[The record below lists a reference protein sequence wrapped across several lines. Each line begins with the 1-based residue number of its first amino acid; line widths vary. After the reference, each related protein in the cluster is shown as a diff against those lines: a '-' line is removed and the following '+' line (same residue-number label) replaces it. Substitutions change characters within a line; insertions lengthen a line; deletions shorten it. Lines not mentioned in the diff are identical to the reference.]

1 MYNAS
6 VIICPN
12 EMNSSLFDA
21 INELAGHSAIA
32 DDLMKVTA
40 RYLLLAIAAAVGIHW
55 VIGRRRERAT
65 NQAMVVGA
73 VVAALL
79 GLAAT
84 SLIQHFYVHP
94 RPFVDRQDVV
104 LLINH
109 GSDPSLPSE
118 HAVIAF
124 TLAGAV
130 LWSRRLL
137 LGSGLLLAA
146 VALGL
151 ARIYT
156 GLHYPADIGAAV
168 GVGLLASALAVG
180 VAQPL
185 FLRLRTALVCA
196 LPRAI
201 RSVLLLD

>member
-1 MYNAS
+1 
-6 VIICPN
+6 
-12 EMNSSLFDA
+12 MNSLLFDA

-32 DDLMKVTA
+32 DDLAKLAA
-40 RYLLLAIAAAVGIHW
+40 RYLLLAIAAAVAIHW

-65 NQAMVVGA
+65 NQAMVAGA

-79 GLAAT
+79 GLAVT

-94 RPFVDRQDVV
+94 RPFVERQDVV

-109 GSDPSLPSE
+109 GPDPSLPSE
-118 HAVIAF
+118 HAVVAF
-124 TLAGAV
+124 ALAGAA

-137 LGSGLLLAA
+137 LGWGLLLAA

-156 GLHYPADIGAAV
+156 GLHYPADIAAAV
-168 GVGLLASALAVG
+168 GLGLLASFLAAG
-180 VAQPL
+180 LAQPL
-185 FLRLRTALVCA
+185 TLRLRTTLADA
-196 LPRAI
+196 LPPTI
-201 RSVLLLD
+201 RTVLLLD